1 MRELRTRSWLS
12 LHTRKAVRRG
22 HPHQHGGKHVQEIR
36 HSYTY
41 QVGRESLPRWG
52 TRLQRCGTSHGDQGV
67 GRHSSHSPDNA
78 ADVLRGPRRKAGSP
92 TTDRRVRRRGFRH
105 GGGASATTAYSENR
119 YLEPRLQNYSVVEYL
134 GDSRRREADARVRS
148 SVHQGAPCI

>member
-105 GGGASATTAYSENR
+105 GGR
-119 YLEPRLQNYSVVEYL
+119 RL
-134 GDSRRREADARVRS
+134 GDDGLLGEQIPRAAPPKLFRGGVSRGQS
-148 SVHQGAPCI
+148 TT